1 MDLGHANHRNG
12 MTDMADAKYYY
23 QGSLERERWLD
34 LNQQSSQSTSPPR
47 HGYLRAIFT
56 IRQNALQ
63 PDQPNQPSPDDHL
76 QRMFVKQRALPD
88 YLPLGERLALRF
100 CGKLVSKGSKA
111 SGQGNKLWKFKLNPN
126 SVLCEATKLLGV
138 KGYSLK
144 QLAEITGVAAEN
156 AQEASKGSFPYAY
169 IQSVEQL
176 DETELPADL
185 QHWQS
190 NLGQLAPLD
199 QELNVI
205 RTGTPAEREKMQAQE
220 RRRLQKI
227 VNSRDTALRDF
238 AELGCATIYD
248 YLLHYLYRDCR
259 MLLRSMEKFRGEMS
273 ELLQFDFIS
282 GNFFTLPSLS
292 STCMLKQL
300 SEDKRMGLRF
310 VNDCLE
316 YAVLRHA
323 FVGGGMVLSRMVAG
337 HRADKLPYMR
347 LQRDFKKFTRDFGLQ
362 EVDLNQRR
370 ARRYGQLLKFRQRRQ
385 QQQQQR
391 AGPSHTAATAA
402 STAAS
407 QHSNSSSCCPTTSS
421 EDDDDEETTGREMFE
436 LSLCNGNVQAE
447 IQYNQAMIYR
457 EAVRQA
463 AGENDDNND
472 NNNVEE
478 SNPLPDGN
486 EIINLDK
493 AVAGGWLA
501 TNDVHADADH
511 VNTTTTTNNNNNNN
525 INSSHISSSS
535 CHRPWYHRLAQLP
548 AGSQFD
554 RLKEDAETMRNV
566 CQPDN
571 YISAFDANALYM
583 DT

>member
-1 MDLGHANHRNG
+1 
-12 MTDMADAKYYY
+12 MADARYYY

-34 LNQQSSQSTSPPR
+34 LQQGGQGAAAPARRR
-47 HGYLRAIFT
+47 HGYLRAVFT
-56 IRQNALQ
+56 IRQNSLRPASSSSSC
-63 PDQPNQPSPDDHL
+63 SPEDHL
-76 QRMFVKQRALPD
+76 ERMLVRQRGLAD
-88 YLPLGERLALRF
+88 YLPLGERLAIRF
-100 CGKLVSKGSKA
+100 CGQLTSRGVKA
-111 SGQGNKLWKFKLNPN
+111 SGQGNKVWKLKLNSN
-126 SVLCEATKLLGV
+126 SILCEATKLLGV

-176 DETELPADL
+176 DETELPRDL
-185 QHWQS
+185 QHWQT

-205 RTGTPAEREKMQAQE
+205 RTGSPAEREKMLAQE
-220 RRRLQKI
+220 RRRLEKI
-227 VNSRDTALRDF
+227 VASRDTAVRDF
-238 AELGCATIYD
+238 AELGCASIYD

-300 SEDKRMGLRF
+300 SDDKRMGLRF

-316 YAVLRHA
+316 YAILRHA
-323 FVGGGMVLSRMVAG
+323 FVGGGMVLSRTVAG
-337 HRADKLPYMR
+337 QRADKLPYMR

-362 EVDLNQRR
+362 EVDLERRR
-370 ARRYGQLLKFRQRRQ
+370 ARRYQQLLKFRQRRQ
-385 QQQQQR
+385 AGQHQ
-391 AGPSHTAATAA
+391 AGPAGQHT
-402 STAAS
+402 
-407 QHSNSSSCCPTTSS
+407 SSSGGS
-421 EDDDDEETTGREMFE
+421 DDDEEESDPESTRREMLE
-436 LSLCNGNVQAE
+436 LSLCNGNAQAE

-457 EAVRQA
+457 EAVVA
-463 AGENDDNND
+463 APAGGAGGGKGTGYH
-472 NNNVEE
+472 
-478 SNPLPDGN
+478 LPDGH
-486 EIINLDK
+486 EIANPAK

-501 TNDVHADADH
+501 AGAGAGGGPAAAAPTSPAGAAATDG
-511 VNTTTTTNNNNNNN
+511 
-525 INSSHISSSS
+525 SSSS
-535 CHRPWYHRLAQLP
+535 SRSWYHRLAQMPPGPEL
-548 AGSQFD
+548 D
-554 RLKEDAETMRNV
+554 RLREDAVNMRNA

-583 DT
+583 DTYVSAAPAACT